1 MAQLSN
7 TAVYASM
14 LVYALALFAFAAS
27 LAARRVPLASS
38 QKVLVGAAGAT
49 DTEPQEADE
58 PGRRSGNIALS
69 LTWLATGLLI
79 VGFVF
84 RGLAAERFPLGNMY
98 EFSLGAAIAVALVY
112 LIAASRTDLRWLGV
126 WVVGAV
132 LLTLGVAVTLL

>member
-58 PGRRSGNIALS
+58 PGRR
-69 LTWLATGLLI
+69 
-79 VGFVF
+79 
-84 RGLAAERFPLGNMY
+84 
-98 EFSLGAAIAVALVY
+98 
-112 LIAASRTDLRWLGV
+112 
-126 WVVGAV
+126 
-132 LLTLGVAVTLL
+132 